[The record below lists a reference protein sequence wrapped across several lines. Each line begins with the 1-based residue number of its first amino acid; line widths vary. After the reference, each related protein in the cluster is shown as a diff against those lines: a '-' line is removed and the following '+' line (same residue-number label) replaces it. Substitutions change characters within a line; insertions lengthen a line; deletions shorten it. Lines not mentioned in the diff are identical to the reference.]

1 VSIANLLRSRVL
13 SNTGYPRTRRL
24 LFFFGG
30 VLSLN
35 THQLIGPKDLNKQL
49 DNLDLRIIDC
59 RFDLSDPSAG
69 RRDYE
74 AACIPGAVFLDL
86 NEDLAS
92 SPGEGTGRHPLPAVA
107 RISSTVGRLG
117 IDNSTPVVV
126 YDGGNGAMAARA
138 WWILRWLGHND
149 VRLLDG
155 GISAWK
161 ASRFALSSDVVVPK
175 PVEFVARV
183 RDELVITS
191 REISENANGIESLNL
206 LDARDAGRFAGAYE
220 PIDKVAGHVPGA
232 RNLPFPES
240 LNADGSWKDRDEL
253 GELWSTYLGGS
264 RQTEWVAMCGSG
276 VTACHLA
283 LSAIE
288 AGYKEPR
295 LYVGSWSEWI
305 ADPSRPIGR

>member
-1 VSIANLLRSRVL
+1 
-13 SNTGYPRTRRL
+13 
-24 LFFFGG
+24 
-30 VLSLN
+30 LN
-35 THQLIGPKDLNKQL
+35 THQLIGPEDLNKQL
-49 DNLDLRIIDC
+49 DNPDLRIIDC

-69 RRDYE
+69 RRGYE
-74 AACIPGAVFLDL
+74 AAHIPGAVFLDL

-107 RISSTVGRLG
+107 KIASTVGRLG
-117 IDNSTPVVV
+117 IENSTPVVV

-138 WWILRWLGHND
+138 WWIFRWLGHND
-149 VRLLDG
+149 VQLLDG
-155 GISAWK
+155 GISAWELAK
-161 ASRFALSSDVVVPK
+161 YALTSDLTVPH
-175 PVEFVARV
+175 PATYVAKV

-191 REISENANGIESLNL
+191 REICENANGVESLNL
-206 LDARDAGRFAGAYE
+206 LDARDAARFAGTQE

-232 RNLPFPES
+232 RNVPFPES
-240 LNADGSWKDRDEL
+240 LKADGRWKSRSEL
-253 GELWSTYLGGS
+253 GELWSAYLGAS

-283 LSAIE
+283 LSAVE
-288 AGYKEPR
+288 AGYREPR

>member
-1 VSIANLLRSRVL
+1 MNA
-13 SNTGYPRTRRL
+13 
-24 LFFFGG
+24 
-30 VLSLN
+30 
-35 THQLIGPKDLNKQL
+35 HQLIGPRELNRKL

-59 RFDLSDPSAG
+59 RFELSDSSAG

-74 AACIPGAVFLDL
+74 TAHIPGAVFLDL

-107 RISSTVGRLG
+107 KIASTVGRLG

-155 GISAWK
+155 GLSAWK
-161 ASRFALSSDVVVPK
+161 LTKGALTSDVAVPR
-175 PVEFVARV
+175 PAAFVAKV
-183 RDELVITS
+183 RDELVITT
-191 REISENANGIESLNL
+191 REICENATGIESLNL
-206 LDARDAGRFAGAYE
+206 LDARDAGRFSGAHE

-240 LNADGSWKDRDEL
+240 LNADGSWKGCDEL
-253 GELWSTYLGGS
+253 GELWTGYLG
-264 RQTEWVAMCGSG
+264 RDRHTEWVAMCGSG

-283 LSAIE
+283 LSAVT